1 MERQVCALPKI
12 KKKKIKFLDRLLRSK
27 QSQYIIPLLMA
38 PQKEERA
45 SHPKR
50 SLLLYKPK

>member
-12 KKKKIKFLDRLLRSK
+12 KKKIKFLDRLLRSK

-45 SHPKR
+45 SHTKI
-50 SLLLYKPK
+50 SFLSNKPM

>member
-12 KKKKIKFLDRLLRSK
+12 KKKKFLDRLLRSK

-45 SHPKR
+45 SHTKI
-50 SLLLYKPK
+50 SLLSNKPK